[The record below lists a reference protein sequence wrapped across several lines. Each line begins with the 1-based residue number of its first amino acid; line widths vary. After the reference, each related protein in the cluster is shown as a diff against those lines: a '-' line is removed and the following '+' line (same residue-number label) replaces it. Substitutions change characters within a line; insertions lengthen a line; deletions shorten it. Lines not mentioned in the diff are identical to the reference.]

1 MIWQDKPR
9 KRPDTKVL
17 FVVSFRDGSRSF
29 VRVPPRLADF
39 GASPA
44 VLRHAAEEQRQGR
57 LQPGEIDKVIRVR

>member
-1 MIWQDKPR
+1 MNAA
-9 KRPDTKVL
+9 VL

-29 VRVPPRLADF
+29 VRVPPKLGAF

-57 LQPGEIDKVIRVR
+57 LQPGEINKLTKVR

>member
-9 KRPDTKVL
+9 KRPDTNVL

-29 VRVPPRLADF
+29 LRVPPRLAAF

-57 LQPGEIDKVIRVR
+57 LHAGDIDKLIKAR

>member
-29 VRVPPRLADF
+29 VRVPPKLDLNSV
-39 GASPA
+39 GLIWASSA
-44 VLRHAAEEQRQGR
+44 V
-57 LQPGEIDKVIRVR
+57 